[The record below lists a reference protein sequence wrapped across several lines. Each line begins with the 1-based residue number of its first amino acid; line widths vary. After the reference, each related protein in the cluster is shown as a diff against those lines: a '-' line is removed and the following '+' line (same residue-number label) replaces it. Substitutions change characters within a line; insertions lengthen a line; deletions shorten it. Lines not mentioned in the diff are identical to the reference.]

1 MIERYQ
7 IKNVDDEEVLYI
19 YLNYSYEFGNFEN
32 NFFTNLKDNIKKY
45 LAKLKVKFN
54 GNKIMLIVGGI
65 LVASIYLSPIDK
77 VEINKLNIEYTSS
90 SIVEKITN
98 TNEINN
104 NKGTLEYEII
114 NEIVNNQVQSEE
126 NIKIDNQISTSNNTS
141 NEQTSNQNTVTN
153 NNEQINNSMVSNNN
167 IKEEQI
173 NNNVAIEIENN
184 NQSNSNIQ
192 NNEVTSK
199 PVIEQ
204 TQEMVT
210 IYRSNGTIL
219 ELPFEEYIVGVVA
232 AEMPAS
238 FPIEALKA
246 QAVVARTY
254 ARARLQNGLTLTDTV
269 STQVYKD
276 NSELQTMWGNSYN
289 YYYSKVKEAVS
300 STENQAIYYNGKYID
315 AVYHSTS
322 NGNTEDAKYVWGN
335 SIPYLKSVSS
345 PWDTYATTYLRTEE
359 KSEHVLFSTLGLK
372 ITEDTTIEILSR
384 NESGRILE
392 VKLGENIYDGVT
404 LRNILGLRSADFDLE
419 VNNGN
424 LVVTTRGYGHGVG
437 MSQYGAS
444 GMAKEGYSYIQ
455 ILKHYYTGVSIY

>member
-1 MIERYQ
+1 MIEGYQ
-7 IKNVDDEEVLYI
+7 IKNIDNEEVLYI
-19 YLNYSYEFGNFEN
+19 YLNYSYEFGNLEN
-32 NFFTNLKDNIKKY
+32 NIFTNLKNNIKKY
-45 LAKLKVKFN
+45 LAKLKIKFN
-54 GNKIMLIVGGI
+54 GTKILLIVGGVT
-65 LVASIYLSPIDK
+65 LGAIYLSPIDK

-90 SIVEKITN
+90 SIVEKIMT
-98 TNEINN
+98 TNEIDNN
-104 NKGTLEYEII
+104 EGTLEDEII
-114 NEIVNNQVQSEE
+114 NEIINNEVQSEE
-126 NIKIDNQISTSNNTS
+126 NIKIDNQISTSNNIS

-153 NNEQINNSMVSNNN
+153 NNEQINNSTISNNN
-167 IKEEQI
+167 IKEEQV
-173 NNNVAIEIENN
+173 NNNIIIEEKE
-184 NQSNSNIQ
+184 
-192 NNEVTSK
+192 EVSE
-199 PVIEQ
+199 PIIEQ
-204 TQEMVT
+204 TQEMIT

-254 ARARLQNGLTLTDTV
+254 ARARLQKGLTLTDTV

-276 NSELQTMWGNSYN
+276 NSELQAMWGNSYN
-289 YYYSKVKEAVS
+289 YYYSKVRDAVLA
-300 STENQAIYYNGKYID
+300 TENKAIYYNGKYID

-345 PWDTYATTYLRTEE
+345 PWDTSSTTYLRTEE
-359 KSEHVLFSTLGLK
+359 KNESLLFSTLGLK
-372 ITEDTTIEILSR
+372 LTEDTDVEILSR

-392 VKLGENIYDGVT
+392 VKLGENTYDGVT

-419 VNNGN
+419 VSNGN
-424 LVVTTRGYGHGVG
+424 LIVTTRGYGHGVG

>member
-7 IKNVDDEEVLYI
+7 VKNIDNEEVLYI
-19 YLNYSYEFGNFEN
+19 YLNYSYEFGNLEN
-32 NFFTNLKDNIKKY
+32 NIFSNLKDNIKNY
-45 LAKLKVKFN
+45 LAKLKIKFN
-54 GNKIMLIVGGI
+54 GTKILLIVGGVT
-65 LVASIYLSPIDK
+65 LGAIYLSQTDK
-77 VEINKLNIEYTSS
+77 LEIKDLSIEYTSS

-104 NKGTLEYEII
+104 NEGTLEDEII

-126 NIKIDNQISTSNNTS
+126 NIKIDNQVSAPNNIS
-141 NEQTSNQNTVTN
+141 NEQTNNQNTVIN
-153 NNEQINNSMVSNNN
+153 NNEQINNSKDN
-167 IKEEQI
+167 IKEEQV
-173 NNNVAIEIENN
+173 NNNIVIEEKEEISEP
-184 NQSNSNIQ
+184 I
-192 NNEVTSK
+192 
-199 PVIEQ
+199 IEQ

-210 IYRSNGTIL
+210 IYRRNGTIL

-238 FPIEALKA
+238 FPVEALKA

-254 ARARLQNGLTLTDTV
+254 ARSRLQKELTLTDTV

-276 NSELQTMWGNSYN
+276 NNQLQAMWGNSYN
-289 YYYSKVKEAVS
+289 YYYSKVRDAVLA
-300 STENQAIYYNGKYID
+300 TENKAIYYNGKYID

-345 PWDTYATTYLRTEE
+345 PWDTSATTYLRTEE
-359 KSEHVLFSTLGLK
+359 KNESVLFSTLGLK
-372 ITEDTTIEILSR
+372 LTEDTDVEILAR

-392 VKLGENIYDGVT
+392 VKLGENTYDGVT

-419 VNNGN
+419 VSNGN
-424 LVVTTRGYGHGVG
+424 LIVTTRGYGHGVG

-455 ILKHYYTGVSIY
+455 ILKHYYIGVSIY